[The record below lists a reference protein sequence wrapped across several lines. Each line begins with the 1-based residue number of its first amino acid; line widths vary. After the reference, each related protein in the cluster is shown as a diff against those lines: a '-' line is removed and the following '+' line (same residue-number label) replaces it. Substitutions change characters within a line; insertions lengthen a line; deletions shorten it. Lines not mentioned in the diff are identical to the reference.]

1 MKVTPVNVDIDREGN
16 TEVTPI
22 EIKDEAAAAD
32 ESQDQSQDD
41 ENDSDQNTDDE
52 GADGSDDDASA
63 DSSSDDDGSA
73 DEGED
78 DGNEDDSEDV
88 DEDESD
94 SDEDDSDE
102 EDEDE
107 GVTEDDIVDYEK
119 LPEAVQK
126 YLEFFEDTNGSIEDF
141 IKVNEDP
148 SKLPVDDVI
157 AKFYKKQNPTLDAE
171 DVAFEMQ
178 ERFGFDS
185 DLDTEKDIR
194 RKKIAK
200 KKLYG
205 EALAS
210 LKADNEK
217 YATSLVSSGKGV
229 SKEALEAIEFKQN
242 FDKQQVES
250 RTGVSEKRNNFVKET
265 NKVLGK
271 DFKGFEVDL
280 GDGNKA
286 TYKPENI
293 SKAKEQ
299 NLDVNNLLDRFTD
312 KEGNISDVKGYH
324 RALTIASDPEA
335 FAKHFYEMGKADNA
349 EQDAKTSKNINMNP
363 RQSQPNR
370 NNGKSKFKAVSVGE
384 AQGGSGLKPQIKLRN
399 Y

>member
-16 TEVTPI
+16 TAVTPI
-22 EIKDEAAAAD
+22 EIKDEAASAD

-41 ENDSDQNTDDE
+41 ENDSDQNTGDE
-52 GADGSDDDASA
+52 AADGSDDDASA
-63 DSSSDDDGSA
+63 DSSSNDDGSA
-73 DEGED
+73 DEGE
-78 DGNEDDSEDV
+78 EDSGEESEDLN
-88 DEDESD
+88 EDESG
-94 SDEDDSDE
+94 SEEEDE
-102 EDEDE
+102 EEGEDE
-107 GVTEDDIVDYEK
+107 GVSEDDIVDYEK

-148 SKLPVDDVI
+148 SKLPIDDVI

-171 DVAFEMQ
+171 DIAFEMQ

-185 DLDTEKDIR
+185 DLEDEKDIR

-242 FDKQQVES
+242 FDKQQAES
-250 RTGVSEKRNNFVKET
+250 RTGVSQKRDNFVKET

-293 SKAKEQ
+293 SKTKEQ

-370 NNGKSKFKAVSVGE
+370 NNGKSKFKAVSVGQ